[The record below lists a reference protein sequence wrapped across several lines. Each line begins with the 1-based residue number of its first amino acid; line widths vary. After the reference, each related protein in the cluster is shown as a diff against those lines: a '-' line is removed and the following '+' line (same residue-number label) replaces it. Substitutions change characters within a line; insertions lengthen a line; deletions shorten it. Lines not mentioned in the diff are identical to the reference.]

1 MERRG
6 PLDQGITHSSKRT
19 IIDNHF
25 QLQHVKS
32 VQFGDGG
39 GGGGTVFKSGGRPV
53 ATRGVMADTGADVAY
68 AGGTPVGSSIRQL
81 KILPSG

>member
-1 MERRG
+1 MF
-6 PLDQGITHSSKRT
+6 L
-19 IIDNHF
+19 F

-39 GGGGTVFKSGGRPV
+39 GGGTVFKSSGRPV
-53 ATRGVMADTGADVAY
+53 ATRGVMADTGADVTY